1 MLLARR
7 RSQEQKYRRS
17 PEIRIHQFS
26 YLVMCAAGLRQGK
39 GRLTAAELFMVD
51 VGVMSVL
58 DTWLPLATI
67 VQFVT
72 SCI

>member
-1 MLLARR
+1 
-7 RSQEQKYRRS
+7 
-17 PEIRIHQFS
+17 
-26 YLVMCAAGLRQGK
+26 MCAAGLRQGK

-58 DTWLPLATI
+58 DTWLPLATM

-72 SCI
+72 SWI